1 MFTDLGARWSYRE
14 RMAGTAELMEANGA
28 QVPRA
33 SVRTGPRRDELVT
46 SRVSVDGRTVS
57 YARGGH
63 GLPVVFLHGWGLDHG
78 SYRRALR
85 RLTARGCNVIAPSLP
100 GFGLSDELPVLQ
112 RTVVGYADWVERF
125 LQAIGA
131 DEPVVMLG
139 HSFGGGI
146 ATRFAHDR
154 PDRVRYLVM
163 LNAVGDAASF
173 AAGGL
178 AGRPE
183 RLGLAGVRSL
193 FDALRPTDDLATIA
207 QMQLTL
213 LANMSRHPFS
223 VLQAAQA
230 ALTADL
236 RMEMGVLAARGLP
249 VLVLWSD
256 GDRLIPLAAFDTFC
270 STFGTDG
277 HVVRG
282 GHSWLLANPDV
293 FGEVLDNVIHVE
305 GREHGARAATTS
317 IDEVRRLLTTTS
329 LPQTTARR
337 LLDGVSPLW
346 ALSETPA
353 VLAADL
359 VLCHPRVR
367 PGEVRAVARPL
378 PDGDRFRLT
387 VVAQDR
393 RGFLAD
399 TTAVLAT
406 AGVSV
411 ERASVM
417 TWPEQHL
424 ALHALTVHSDGGI
437 DAGLW
442 EQVGARM
449 QASADTP
456 VRILFRP
463 SGRARVSTTGAGTG
477 TSIVRVNAPDDIGL
491 LSATC
496 RWFADHG
503 ISIEAAGI
511 DTTNGTANDVFL
523 IDGECDTGDLA
534 AHLSRASRRSSP
546 CLRLLRLMLDPR

>member
-1 MFTDLGARWSYRE
+1 MFTDRAAGWPYRE
-14 RMAGTAELMEANGA
+14 RMTD
-28 QVPRA
+28 RA
-33 SVRTGPRRDELVT
+33 RSLAAAAAVRGMRSATSRTRPDELVT
-46 SRVSVDGRTVS
+46 TRVSVDGRMVS
-57 YARGGH
+57 YASGGR
-63 GLPVVFLHGWGLDHG
+63 GLPVLFLHGWGLDHE

-85 RLTARGCNVIAPSLP
+85 RLTARGCRVIAPSLP
-100 GFGLSDELPVLQ
+100 GFGDSDELPVLE
-112 RTVVGYADWVERF
+112 RTLVGYANWVEQF
-125 LQAIGA
+125 LDAIGP
-131 DEPVVMLG
+131 DEPVVVLG

-154 PDRVRYLVM
+154 PARVRYLVV
-163 LNAVGDAASF
+163 LNAVGDARSF
-173 AAGGL
+173 SVGTSP
-178 AGRPE
+178 GRPE
-183 RLGLAGVRSL
+183 RIGLNSVRAL
-193 FDALRPTDDLATIA
+193 LDAWRPTDDLATIA
-207 QMQLTL
+207 QMQRALM
-213 LANMSRHPFS
+213 ANLRRHPFT

-236 RMEMGVLAARGLP
+236 RTEMAVLAARGLP
-249 VLVLWSD
+249 VLILWSD
-256 GDRLIPLAAFDTFC
+256 GDRTIPLAAFDTFC

-293 FGEVLDNVIHVE
+293 FGEVLDNVIHIE

-317 IDEVRRLLTTTS
+317 VEQVRRLLATTS
-329 LPQTTARR
+329 LSEATARR

-346 ALSETPA
+346 ALSEAPE

-367 PGEVRAVARPL
+367 PGEVRAVARRL
-378 PDGDRFRLT
+378 PDGERFRLT

-399 TTAVLAT
+399 SAAVLAT

-411 ERASVM
+411 DSASVM
-417 TWPEQHL
+417 TWPEHHL
-424 ALHALTVHSDGGI
+424 AMHALTVSSAGGI
-437 DAGLW
+437 DADLW
-442 EQVGARM
+442 DQVGARL
-449 QASADTP
+449 QASAETP
-456 VRILFRP
+456 VRMLFRP
-463 SGRARVSTTGAGTG
+463 SGRARVTTTGAGTG

-511 DTTNGTANDVFL
+511 DTTHGVANDVFL
-523 IDGECDTGDLA
+523 IDGDCDTGQLA
-534 AHLSRASRRSSP
+534 AHLSRASERAPLCS
-546 CLRLLRLMLDPR
+546 RLLDLVLAR

>member
-1 MFTDLGARWSYRE
+1 
-14 RMAGTAELMEANGA
+14 MASHAGQLEATGSA
-28 QVPRA
+28 PA
-33 SVRTGPRRDELVT
+33 PRTGAPTRTRRDELHT
-46 SRVSVDGRTVS
+46 DRVSVDGRTVS

-63 GLPVVFLHGWGLDHG
+63 GLPVLFLHGWGLDHE

-100 GFGLSDELPVLQ
+100 GFGRSDELPVLE
-112 RTVVGYADWVERF
+112 RTLVGYARWVDRF
-125 LQAIGA
+125 LEAIGA
-131 DEPVVMLG
+131 DEPVVVLG

-154 PDRVRYLVM
+154 PERVRYLVM
-163 LNAVGDAASF
+163 LNAVGDAQSF

-183 RLGLAGVRSL
+183 RIGLDAVRSL
-193 FDALRPTDDLATIA
+193 FDALRPSDDLATIG
-207 QMQLTL
+207 QMQRTL
-213 LANMSRHPFS
+213 LANLRRHPFS

-236 RMEMGVLAARGLP
+236 RAEMAVLAARALP

-256 GDRLIPLAAFDTFC
+256 GDRLIPIAAFDTFC
-270 STFGTDG
+270 SAFGTDG

-305 GREHGARAATTS
+305 GQQHGARAATTS
-317 IDEVRRLLTTTS
+317 VDEVRRLLATTS
-329 LPQTTARR
+329 LPPTTARR
-337 LLDGVSPLW
+337 LLDGVSPMW
-346 ALSETPA
+346 ALSESPE

-359 VLCHPRVR
+359 ALCHPRVR
-367 PGEVRAVARPL
+367 PGEVRAVARQL

-393 RGFLAD
+393 RGLLAD

-411 ERASVM
+411 DGASVM
-417 TWPEQHL
+417 TWPEHRL
-424 ALHALTVHSDGGI
+424 AVHALTVRSDGGI
-437 DAGLW
+437 DDGLW
-442 EQVGARM
+442 EQVGARL
-449 QASADTP
+449 QASAETP
-456 VRILFRP
+456 VRMLFRP
-463 SGRARVSTTGAGTG
+463 TGRARVTTTGAGTSS
-477 TSIVRVNAPDDIGL
+477 SIVRVTAPDDIGL

-511 DTTNGTANDVFL
+511 DTTNGVANDVFL
-523 IDGECDTGDLA
+523 IDGDCDTSQLA
-534 AHLSRASRRSSP
+534 AHLSRAPRRSSQ
-546 CLRLLRLMLDPR
+546 CVRLLRLVLDPR